1 LLAFDVPNARDSV
14 TVLALTEG
22 GTTTA
27 VVEVGK
33 GINALVVT
41 TDQAGKRARRETFS
55 ARGNVTRAILAL
67 LSDKAF
73 VPRLVLVVTIVVV
86 AIVVVA
92 IVVVAVVVIPV
103 VVVVIPGFIR
113 RSRWVGQVGI
123 GWGRVTAEAAIRPL
137 PVGTALRGS
146 GIIGLEVRGTTPQ
159 SVVPRPVIG
168 TVFAGRWIVRTSW
181 SPVGKTAVFGLPPE
195 LITSTVSVVFVVGED
210 EGQSEGQKEDAN
222 NERHFEK

>member
-55 ARGNVTRAILAL
+55 ARGNVTRTILAL
-67 LSDKAF
+67 LGGKAF
-73 VPRLVLVVTIVVV
+73 VPRLVLVVAVVVVTIVVV
-86 AIVVVA
+86 T
-92 IVVVAVVVIPV
+92 VVVIPV
-103 VVVVIPGFIR
+103 VVVVVVVVIIPGFIR
-113 RSRWVGQVGI
+113 RSGWVGQVGI
-123 GWGRVTAEAAIRPL
+123 GWGRVTAETAIRPL
-137 PVGTALRGS
+137 PVSTALRGS

>member
-55 ARGNVTRAILAL
+55 ARGNVTRTILAL
-67 LSDKAF
+67 LGGKAF
-73 VPRLVLVVTIVVV
+73 VPRLVLVV
-86 AIVVVA
+86 A
-92 IVVVAVVVIPV
+92 V
-103 VVVVIPGFIR
+103 VVVVVVVIIPGFIR
-113 RSRWVGQVGI
+113 RSGWVGQVGI
-123 GWGRVTAEAAIRPL
+123 GWGRVTAETAIRPL
-137 PVGTALRGS
+137 PVSTALRGS

>member
-1 LLAFDVPNARDSV
+1 MLAFDVPNARDSV
-14 TVLALTEG
+14 TVLALTES

-73 VPRLVLVVTIVVV
+73 VPRLVLVVT
-86 AIVVVA
+86 IVVVA

-159 SVVPRPVIG
+159 SVIPRPVVG

-181 SPVGKTAVFGLPPE
+181 SSVGKTAVFGLPPE

>member
-55 ARGNVTRAILAL
+55 ARGNVTRTILAL
-67 LSDKAF
+67 LGGKAF
-73 VPRLVLVVTIVVV
+73 VPRLVLVVAVVVVTIVVV
-86 AIVVVA
+86 T
-92 IVVVAVVVIPV
+92 VVVIPV
-103 VVVVIPGFIR
+103 VVVVVVVVIIPGFIR
-113 RSRWVGQVGI
+113 RSGWVGQVGI
-123 GWGRVTAEAAIRPL
+123 GWGRVTAETAIRPL
-137 PVGTALRGS
+137 PVSTALRGS

-159 SVVPRPVIG
+159 SVVP
-168 TVFAGRWIVRTSW
+168 
-181 SPVGKTAVFGLPPE
+181 
-195 LITSTVSVVFVVGED
+195 
-210 EGQSEGQKEDAN
+210 
-222 NERHFEK
+222 